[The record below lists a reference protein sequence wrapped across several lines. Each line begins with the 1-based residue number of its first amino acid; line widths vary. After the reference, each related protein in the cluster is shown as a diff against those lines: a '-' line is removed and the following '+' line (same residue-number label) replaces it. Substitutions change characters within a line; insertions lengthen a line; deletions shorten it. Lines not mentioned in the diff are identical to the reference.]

1 MDIIDI
7 TTSSSDE
14 ADDYHPRPARVPRK
28 ALKKGK
34 GKARAPTPDSDVL
47 VISSSTSGADDDWRE
62 GSEHASASGSH
73 DVIDVDSGSN
83 EPDPLAQ
90 VLEIVPD
97 VDPAFVEELIA
108 KNLPTYG
115 DKVVETVLHTL
126 LEDRSYPKSVKKR
139 KSQLAAVGGSAPK
152 KAKVDHGQIDYAS
165 TNRKFTGGVFYN
177 DLAVDQLT
185 VDFPDIPKAHLRK
198 LLASKKGLYA
208 PTHIFIADQK
218 TRGIPMGYVPK
229 KTAVRTKGKGRA
241 REDAELEREKAW
253 LARREQAPP
262 PEEEVAEGEGIECG
276 CCFTEYPFDKMV
288 QCPDAHLF
296 CSDCVTQY
304 AETQLGSHD
313 SSILCM
319 DQSGCKHPFPDSE
332 LRRLLSPKLWELYE
346 RVKQRKEIE
355 AAGLEGLEEC
365 PFCEYKCVIENP
377 EEKLFRCGN
386 EDTCGAVSC
395 RNCKKPDHLP
405 KSCKEMEED
414 KHLDGRH
421 LIEEAMTEALM
432 RKCPKCTKAFIK
444 DAGCNKM
451 ICPNCTTMSCY
462 VCRQVITG
470 YEHFNQQPPGHP
482 TTAAMSKKCLL
493 WDSVDARHADEVK
506 AAQEKALAQYRA
518 ENPDVDESAVKV
530 DLPPPPPPAPTNTVN
545 PYAAA
550 INAQHA
556 PGFGPFYG
564 MPRMGFAFPIPAAPI
579 PQVHV
584 PRARRGRRR

>member
-14 ADDYHPRPARVPRK
+14 ADEYHPKPARLPRK
-28 ALKKGK
+28 PVKKGK

-47 VISSSTSGADDDWRE
+47 VISSSASGLDDDWPER
-62 GSEHASASGSH
+62 SEQASTSGSL

-83 EPDPLAQ
+83 EADPLAQ

-97 VDPAFVEELIA
+97 VDPDFVEELIA
-108 KNLPTYG
+108 KNLPTFG

-139 KSQLAAVGGSAPK
+139 KADVAAVGGSAPK
-152 KAKVDHGQIDYAS
+152 KTKVGDKVDYAS
-165 TNRKFTGGVFYN
+165 TNRNFTGGVFYN
-177 DLAVDQLT
+177 DLAIDQLT
-185 VDFPDIPKAHLRK
+185 VDFTDIPKAFLRK

-208 PTHIFIADQK
+208 PTHIYIADQK
-218 TRGIPMGYVPK
+218 KNGIPLGYTPK
-229 KTAVRTKGKGRA
+229 KTTIRAKGKGRA

-253 LARREQAPP
+253 LARREDAPP
-262 PEEEVAEGEGIECG
+262 PEEECG
-276 CCFTEYPFDKMV
+276 CCFTEYSFDKMV

-332 LRRLLSPKLWELYE
+332 LHRLLSPKLWELYE

-386 EDTCGAVSC
+386 EDSCGAVTC
-395 RNCKKPDHLP
+395 RNCKKASVL
-405 KSCKEMEED
+405 EMEED

-421 LIEEAMTEALM
+421 AIEEAMTRALM
-432 RKCPKCTKAFIK
+432 RNCPKCNKAFIK

-451 ICPNCTTMSCY
+451 ICPNCSTMSCY

-470 YEHFNQQPPGHP
+470 YDHFNQQPPNHP

-493 WDSVDARHADEVK
+493 WDSVEARHADEVK
-506 AAQEKALAQYRA
+506 AAAEKALAQYRA

-530 DLPPPPPPAPTNTVN
+530 DLPRPPPPPAPTPVN
-545 PYAAA
+545 PYVA
-550 INAQHA
+550 INAQQA
-556 PGFGPFYG
+556 AFYAI
-564 MPRMGFAFPIPAAPI
+564 PRMGFPYPIPAPI

-584 PRARRGRRR
+584 PRAAPLPRARRVRRR